1 MRLFCLFKIIT
12 PFMTYNPV
20 GNYKKSFSLY
30 YYDLVRSLFVTLAFT
45 GILSTGWFGIPLAPR
60 YFTDTPINNLDV
72 IFAIFSSLG
81 SIWGL
86 MAYREFTKTRDNVL
100 LVRELCKKVDPL
112 IGDYDY
118 STFNPTT
125 KKYEPGYVPLG
136 PTDFWDKETVVP
148 EWLDKGKYWHIMLRL
163 QIKNKDIILKVVK
176 DNDLPFFS
184 GRRNVATTSRENLK
198 TDSMLKRKYRYVV
211 CVPQWLVM
219 NTELSNFS
227 RSKLNVNDS
236 DFGLLMNAINKQ
248 LGLASNDITEHE
260 KQRIKYLWRFSS
272 LPIYLIKSLPIQVIY
287 KEIFYKTAKY
297 IPAEKK
303 HIIEE
308 TNINLA
314 YLSNDELIESL
325 LVVARLK
332 NIESRSILKINI
344 LLQFLKNEYEKLG
357 LGDGSKRYH
366 NLHHSLDVAYVSL
379 QLLPEELHGYYF
391 SGEDYEYILVAS
403 LLHDYDPYQY
413 NYKTS
418 IGLFRFEG
426 PKVENT
432 IIELLKIRIIDAY
445 FSMNEVEFK
454 NYFRQYQYPLL
465 PPVDYVT
472 THPEFVKPQK
482 PLQSLIIEALI
493 WRTDYPFKKKP
504 HAQRNYHDLIDKI
517 SHLIGSSEKYMLLSE
532 VLSLADLSVTYM
544 SSDPINAWYRVT
556 SLYEEL
562 NLPRLEAISRT
573 DQFFSEIMKIELFQ
587 ELLNNRN
594 FSGVFKQRWNLV
606 YQFYHEGNPSTQIN
620 RTIENAESSYSKINL
635 QIGVQTG
642 DVLYHIALEHKDEY
656 FIGIST
662 DEDAVL
668 HIKDKFANLK
678 QQNVSC
684 FWGDAKKL
692 LPSLQSRSIDN
703 ILFILNNFPNFN
715 NHNGQ
720 DSELLLL
727 FKGVSISL
735 KSHGTFQILTNINK
749 NSEKEKEIIKIASK
763 YGFQLLKS
771 NDDHKI
777 YFPQSYI
784 PKEFFPTDSVSL
796 LVFHLYINSTIV
808 G

>member
-1 MRLFCLFKIIT
+1 MKLLYFKIIT
-12 PFMTYNPV
+12 LFTTSNQL

-30 YYDLVRSLFVTLAFT
+30 YYDLVRTLFVTLAFT

-60 YFTDTPINNLDV
+60 YFTDVPINNLDI

-81 SIWGL
+81 SIWGI
-86 MAYREFTKTRDNVL
+86 MAYREFTKTRDNIL
-100 LVRELCKKVDPL
+100 LVRDLCKKIDPL

-118 STFNPTT
+118 STFNPIT
-125 KKYEPGYVPLG
+125 KKNELGYFPVG
-136 PTDFWDKETVVP
+136 PTDFWDRETVVP

-163 QIKNKDIILKVVK
+163 QIKNKEILLKVVK

-184 GRRNVATTSRENLK
+184 GKRNVATTSRENLK
-198 TDSMLKRKYRYVV
+198 TDSKFKKKYRYVV

-227 RSKLNVNDS
+227 RSELNVNDS
-236 DFGLLMNAINKQ
+236 DFGLLMNAINKP
-248 LGLASNDITEHE
+248 LGLASNDITQHE
-260 KQRIKYLWRFSS
+260 KQRIKYSWKFSS
-272 LPIYLIKSLPIQVIY
+272 LPIYLIKSLPIQIIY
-287 KEIFYKTAKY
+287 KEIFTKTAKY
-297 IPAEKK
+297 IPAQKK

-325 LVVARLK
+325 LVLARIK
-332 NIESRSILKINI
+332 NIRSKSIAKINI
-344 LLQFLKNEYEKLG
+344 ILQFLKNEYQKLG

-366 NLHHSLDVAYVSL
+366 NLHHSLEVAYASL
-379 QLLPEELHGYYF
+379 QMLPEELHGYYF
-391 SGEDYEYILVAS
+391 LEEDYEYILVAS

-418 IGLFRFEG
+418 IGLYRFEG

-432 IIELLKIRIIDAY
+432 IGELLKIRIIDAY
-445 FSMNEVEFK
+445 FSMNEIEFK
-454 NYFRQYQYPLL
+454 NYFRHYQYPLL

-472 THPEFVKPQK
+472 THPEFVKSNK
-482 PLQSLIIEALI
+482 PLQSLIIETLI
-493 WRTDYPFKKKP
+493 WRTDYPFTKKT
-504 HAQRNYHDLIDKI
+504 HAQRNYYALIDKI
-517 SHLIGSSEKYMLLSE
+517 SHLIGLSEKYILLSE

-562 NLPRLEAISRT
+562 NLPRSEAISRT

-620 RTIENAESSYSKINL
+620 RTIENAEISYSKINL

-662 DEDAVL
+662 NEDAVL

-692 LPSLQSRSIDN
+692 LPNLQSRSIDN

>member
-1 MRLFCLFKIIT
+1 MKLLYFKIIT
-12 PFMTYNPV
+12 LFTTSNQL

-30 YYDLVRSLFVTLAFT
+30 YYDLVRTLFVTLAFT

-60 YFTDTPINNLDV
+60 YFTDVPINNLDI

-81 SIWGL
+81 SIWGI
-86 MAYREFTKTRDNVL
+86 MAYREFTKTRDNIL
-100 LVRELCKKVDPL
+100 LVRDLCKKIDPL

-118 STFNPTT
+118 STFNPIT
-125 KKYEPGYVPLG
+125 KKNELGYFPVG
-136 PTDFWDKETVVP
+136 PTDFWDRETVVP

-163 QIKNKDIILKVVK
+163 QIKNKEILLKVVK

-198 TDSMLKRKYRYVV
+198 TDSKFKKKYRYVV

-227 RSKLNVNDS
+227 RSELNVNDS
-236 DFGLLMNAINKQ
+236 DFGLLMNAINKP
-248 LGLASNDITEHE
+248 LGLASNDITQHE
-260 KQRIKYLWRFSS
+260 KQRIKYSWKFSS
-272 LPIYLIKSLPIQVIY
+272 LPIYLIKSLPIQIIY
-287 KEIFYKTAKY
+287 KEIFTKTAKY
-297 IPAEKK
+297 IPAQKK

-325 LVVARLK
+325 LVLARIK
-332 NIESRSILKINI
+332 NIRSKSIAKINI
-344 LLQFLKNEYEKLG
+344 ILQFLKNEYQKLG

-366 NLHHSLDVAYVSL
+366 NLHHSLEVAYASL
-379 QLLPEELHGYYF
+379 QMLPEELHGYYF
-391 SGEDYEYILVAS
+391 LEEDYEYILVAS

-418 IGLFRFEG
+418 IGLYRFEG

-432 IIELLKIRIIDAY
+432 IGELLKIRIIDAY
-445 FSMNEVEFK
+445 FSMNEIEFK
-454 NYFRQYQYPLL
+454 NYFRHYHYPLL

-472 THPEFVKPQK
+472 THPEFVKSNK
-482 PLQSLIIEALI
+482 PLQSLIIETLI
-493 WRTDYPFKKKP
+493 WRTDYPFTKKT
-504 HAQRNYHDLIDKI
+504 HAQRNYYALIDKI
-517 SHLIGSSEKYMLLSE
+517 SHLIGLSEKYILLSE

-562 NLPRLEAISRT
+562 NLPRSEAISRT

-620 RTIENAESSYSKINL
+620 RTIENAEISYSKINL

-662 DEDAVL
+662 NEDAVL
-668 HIKDKFANLK
+668 HIKDKFANLM
-678 QQNVSC
+678 QHNVSC

-692 LPSLQSRSIDN
+692 LPNLQSRSIDN

-735 KSHGTFQILTNINK
+735 KSRGTFQILTNINK

>member
-1 MRLFCLFKIIT
+1 MKLLYFKIIA
-12 PFMTYNPV
+12 PFTISNQL
-20 GNYKKSFSLY
+20 GNSKKSFSLY
-30 YYDLVRSLFVTLAFT
+30 YYDLVRTLFVTLAFT
-45 GILSTGWFGIPLAPR
+45 GILSTGWFGIPLAPK
-60 YFTDTPINNLDV
+60 YFTDIPINNIDIV
-72 IFAIFSSLG
+72 FAIFSSLG
-81 SIWGL
+81 SIWGI
-86 MAYREFTKTRDNVL
+86 MAYREFTKTRDNIL
-100 LVRELCKKVDPL
+100 IVRDLCKKIDPL
-112 IGDYDY
+112 IGDYNY
-118 STFNPTT
+118 STFNPIT
-125 KKYEPGYVPLG
+125 KKYESGYFPTG
-136 PTDFWDKETVVP
+136 PTDFWDIETVVP

-163 QIKNKDIILKVVK
+163 QIKNKEIILKVVK

-198 TDSMLKRKYRYVV
+198 TNHTFKKKYRYVV

-219 NTELSNFS
+219 NTESSAFS
-227 RSKLNVNDS
+227 RSELNVNDS
-236 DFGLLMNAINKQ
+236 DLGLLMNAINKQ
-248 LGLASNDITEHE
+248 LGLASNDITQHE
-260 KQRIKYLWRFSS
+260 KQRIKYSWKFSS
-272 LPIYLIKSLPIQVIY
+272 LPIYLIKSLPIQIIY
-287 KEIFYKTAKY
+287 KEIFTKTAKY
-297 IPAEKK
+297 IPTQKK

-325 LVVARLK
+325 LILARLK
-332 NIESRSILKINI
+332 NIHSKSIEKINI

-366 NLHHSLDVAYVSL
+366 NLHHSLEVAYVSL
-379 QLLPEELHGYYF
+379 QMLPEELHEYHF
-391 SGEDYEYILVAS
+391 SEEDYEYILIAS
-403 LLHDYDPYQY
+403 LLHDYDRYQY

-418 IGLFRFEG
+418 IGLYRFEG

-432 IIELLKIRIIDAY
+432 IRELLKIRIIDAY
-445 FSMNEVEFK
+445 FSMNEIEFK
-454 NYFRQYQYPLL
+454 NYFRQYQYHLL

-472 THPEFVKPQK
+472 VHPEYVKPNK
-482 PLQSLIIEALI
+482 PLKSLIIEALI
-493 WRTDYPFKKKP
+493 WRTDYPFTKKP
-504 HAQRNYHDLIDKI
+504 QAQRNYYELIDKI
-517 SHLIGSSEKYMLLSE
+517 SHLIGSSEKYILLSE

-562 NLPRLEAISRT
+562 NLPRSEAISKT
-573 DQFFSEIMKIELFQ
+573 DQFFSEIMTLELFQ

-594 FSGVFKQRWNLV
+594 FPAVFKQRWDLV

-620 RTIENAESSYSKINL
+620 RTIENAQISYSKINL
-635 QIGVQTG
+635 EIGVQTG
-642 DVLYHIALEHKDEY
+642 DILYHIALEHKDEY

-662 DEDAVL
+662 NEDAVL

-692 LPSLQSRSIDN
+692 LPNLQSRSIDN

-784 PKEFFPTDSVSL
+784 PKEFFPTDSLSL

>member
-1 MRLFCLFKIIT
+1 MKLLYFKIIT
-12 PFMTYNPV
+12 PFTTCNQL

-30 YYDLVRSLFVTLAFT
+30 YYDLVRTLFVTLAFT

-60 YFTDTPINNLDV
+60 YFTDTPINNLDI

-81 SIWGL
+81 SIWGI
-86 MAYREFTKTRDNVL
+86 MAYREFTKTRDNIL
-100 LVRELCKKVDPL
+100 LVRDLCKKIDPH

-118 STFNPTT
+118 STFNHIT
-125 KKYEPGYVPLG
+125 KKYESGYVPLG
-136 PTDFWDKETVVP
+136 PTDFWDRETVVP

-163 QIKNKDIILKVVK
+163 EIKNKEIILKVVK

-198 TDSMLKRKYRYVV
+198 TDSKFKKNYRYVV

-219 NTELSNFS
+219 NTELDNFS
-227 RSKLNVNDS
+227 RSELNVNDS

-248 LGLASNDITEHE
+248 LDLASKDITEHE
-260 KQRIKYLWRFSS
+260 KQRIKYSWKFSS
-272 LPIYLIKSLPIQVIY
+272 LPIYLIKSLPIQIIY
-287 KEIFYKTAKY
+287 KEIFTKTAKY
-297 IPAEKK
+297 IPAQKK

-325 LVVARLK
+325 LVLARLK
-332 NIESRSILKINI
+332 NLRSRSIEKINI

-366 NLHHSLDVAYVSL
+366 NLHHSLEVAYVSL
-379 QLLPEELHGYYF
+379 QMLPIELHGYYF
-391 SGEDYEYILVAS
+391 SSEDYEYILVAS

-418 IGLFRFEG
+418 IGLYRFEG

-432 IIELLKIRIIDAY
+432 IRELLKIRIIDAY
-445 FSMNEVEFK
+445 FSMNEMEFK
-454 NYFRQYQYPLL
+454 NYFRQYHYHLL

-472 THPEFVKPQK
+472 THPEYVKSNK
-482 PLQSLIIEALI
+482 PLKSLIIEALI
-493 WRTDYPFKKKP
+493 WRTDYPFTKKP
-504 HAQRNYHDLIDKI
+504 QTQRNYYELIDKI
-517 SHLIGSSEKYMLLSE
+517 SHLIGLSEKYILLSE

-556 SLYEEL
+556 GLYEEL
-562 NLPRLEAISRT
+562 NLPRSEAISRT

-594 FSGVFKQRWNLV
+594 FSGVFKQRWSLV

-620 RTIENAESSYSKINL
+620 RTIENAQISYSKINL
-635 QIGVQTG
+635 QIGIQTG
-642 DVLYHIALEHKDEY
+642 DILYHIALEHKDEY

-662 DEDAVL
+662 DEDVVL
-668 HIKDKFANLK
+668 RIKDKFANLK
-678 QQNVSC
+678 QQNISC

-692 LPSLQSRSIDN
+692 LPNLQCRSIDN

-720 DSELLLL
+720 DQELLLL

-735 KSHGTFQILTNINK
+735 KTHGTFQILTNINK
-749 NSEKEKEIIKIASK
+749 NSDKEKEIIKIASN

-771 NDDHKI
+771 NHDHKI

-784 PKEFFPTDSVSL
+784 PKEFFQTDSVSL
-796 LVFHLYINSTIV
+796 LVFHLYVNSTIV

>member
-1 MRLFCLFKIIT
+1 MKLLYFKIIT
-12 PFMTYNPV
+12 LFTISNQL

-30 YYDLVRSLFVTLAFT
+30 YYDLVRTLFVTLAFT

-60 YFTDTPINNLDV
+60 YFTDVPINNLDI

-81 SIWGL
+81 SIWGI
-86 MAYREFTKTRDNVL
+86 MAYREFTKTRDNIL
-100 LVRELCKKVDPL
+100 LVRDLCKKIDPL
-112 IGDYDY
+112 IGDYEY
-118 STFNPTT
+118 STFNPIT
-125 KKYEPGYVPLG
+125 KKNELGYFPIG
-136 PTDFWDKETVVP
+136 PTDFWDRETVVP

-163 QIKNKDIILKVVK
+163 QIKNKEILLKVVK

-184 GRRNVATTSRENLK
+184 GKRNVATTSRENLK
-198 TDSMLKRKYRYVV
+198 TDSKFKKKYRYVV

-227 RSKLNVNDS
+227 RSELNVNDS
-236 DFGLLMNAINKQ
+236 DFGLLMNAINKP
-248 LGLASNDITEHE
+248 LGLASSDITQHE
-260 KQRIKYLWRFSS
+260 KQRIKYSWKFSS
-272 LPIYLIKSLPIQVIY
+272 LPIYLIKSLPIQIIY
-287 KEIFYKTAKY
+287 KEIFTKTAKY
-297 IPAEKK
+297 IPAQKK

-314 YLSNDELIESL
+314 YLSNGELIESL
-325 LVVARLK
+325 LVLARIK
-332 NIESRSILKINI
+332 NIRSKSIAKINI
-344 LLQFLKNEYEKLG
+344 ILQFLKNEYQKLG

-366 NLHHSLDVAYVSL
+366 NLHHSLEVAYVSL
-379 QLLPEELHGYYF
+379 QMLPEELHGYYF
-391 SGEDYEYILVAS
+391 LEEDYEYILVAS

-418 IGLFRFEG
+418 IGLYRFEG

-432 IIELLKIRIIDAY
+432 IGELLKIRIIDAY
-445 FSMNEVEFK
+445 FSMNEIEFK
-454 NYFRQYQYPLL
+454 NYFRHYQYPLL

-472 THPEFVKPQK
+472 THPEFVKSNK
-482 PLQSLIIEALI
+482 PLQSLIIETLI
-493 WRTDYPFKKKP
+493 WRTDYPFTKKT
-504 HAQRNYHDLIDKI
+504 HAQRNYYALIDKI
-517 SHLIGSSEKYMLLSE
+517 SHLIGLSEKYRLLSE
-532 VLSLADLSVTYM
+532 VLSLADLLVTYM

-562 NLPRLEAISRT
+562 NLPRSEAISRT

-620 RTIENAESSYSKINL
+620 RTIENAEISYSKINL

-662 DEDAVL
+662 NEDAVL
-668 HIKDKFANLK
+668 HIKDKFANLM

>member
-1 MRLFCLFKIIT
+1 MKLLYFKIIT
-12 PFMTYNPV
+12 LFTTSNQL

-30 YYDLVRSLFVTLAFT
+30 YYDLVRTLFVTLAFT

-60 YFTDTPINNLDV
+60 YFTDVPINNLDI

-81 SIWGL
+81 SIWGI
-86 MAYREFTKTRDNVL
+86 MAYREFTKTRDNIL
-100 LVRELCKKVDPL
+100 LVRDLCKKIDPL
-112 IGDYDY
+112 IGDYEY
-118 STFNPTT
+118 STFNPIT
-125 KKYEPGYVPLG
+125 KKNELGYFPIG
-136 PTDFWDKETVVP
+136 PTDFWDRETVVP

-163 QIKNKDIILKVVK
+163 QIKNKEILLKVVK

-198 TDSMLKRKYRYVV
+198 TDSKFKKKYRYVV

-227 RSKLNVNDS
+227 RSELNVNDS
-236 DFGLLMNAINKQ
+236 DFGLLMNAINKP
-248 LGLASNDITEHE
+248 LGLASNDITQHE
-260 KQRIKYLWRFSS
+260 KQRIKYSWKFSS
-272 LPIYLIKSLPIQVIY
+272 LPIYLIKSLPIQIIY
-287 KEIFYKTAKY
+287 KEIFTKTTKY
-297 IPAEKK
+297 IPAQKK

-325 LVVARLK
+325 LVLARIK
-332 NIESRSILKINI
+332 NIRSKSIAKINI
-344 LLQFLKNEYEKLG
+344 ILQFLKNEYQKLG

-366 NLHHSLDVAYVSL
+366 NLHHSLEVAYASL
-379 QLLPEELHGYYF
+379 QMLPEELHGYYF
-391 SGEDYEYILVAS
+391 LEEDYEYILVAS

-418 IGLFRFEG
+418 IGLYRFEG

-432 IIELLKIRIIDAY
+432 IGELLKIRIIDAY
-445 FSMNEVEFK
+445 FSMNEIEFK
-454 NYFRQYQYPLL
+454 NYFRHYHYPLL

-472 THPEFVKPQK
+472 THPEFVKSNK
-482 PLQSLIIEALI
+482 PLQSLIIETLI
-493 WRTDYPFKKKP
+493 WRTDYPFTKKT
-504 HAQRNYHDLIDKI
+504 HAQRNYYALIDKI
-517 SHLIGSSEKYMLLSE
+517 SHLIGLSEKYILLSE

-562 NLPRLEAISRT
+562 NLPRSEAISRT

-620 RTIENAESSYSKINL
+620 RTIENAEISYSKINL

-662 DEDAVL
+662 NEDAVL
-668 HIKDKFANLK
+668 HIKDKFANLM
-678 QQNVSC
+678 QHNVSC

-692 LPSLQSRSIDN
+692 LPNLQSRSIDN

-735 KSHGTFQILTNINK
+735 KSRGTFQILTNINK
-749 NSEKEKEIIKIASK
+749 NSEKEKEIIEIASK

-771 NDDHKI
+771 NDDHKV

-784 PKEFFPTDSVSL
+784 PKEFFPTESVSL

>member
-1 MRLFCLFKIIT
+1 MKLLYFKIIT
-12 PFMTYNPV
+12 PFTTCNQL

-30 YYDLVRSLFVTLAFT
+30 YYDLVRTLFVTLAFT

-60 YFTDTPINNLDV
+60 YFTDTPINNLDI

-81 SIWGL
+81 SIWGI
-86 MAYREFTKTRDNVL
+86 MAYREFTKTRDNIL
-100 LVRELCKKVDPL
+100 LVRDLCKKIDPH

-118 STFNPTT
+118 STFNHIT
-125 KKYEPGYVPLG
+125 KKYESGYVPLG
-136 PTDFWDKETVVP
+136 PTDFWDRETVVP

-163 QIKNKDIILKVVK
+163 EIKNKEIILKVVK

-198 TDSMLKRKYRYVV
+198 TDSKFKKNYRYVV

-219 NTELSNFS
+219 NTELDNFS
-227 RSKLNVNDS
+227 RSELNVNDS

-248 LGLASNDITEHE
+248 LDLASKDITEHE
-260 KQRIKYLWRFSS
+260 KQRIKYSWKFSS
-272 LPIYLIKSLPIQVIY
+272 LPIYLIKSLPIQIIY
-287 KEIFYKTAKY
+287 KEIFTKTAKY
-297 IPAEKK
+297 IPAQKK

-325 LVVARLK
+325 LVLARVK
-332 NIESRSILKINI
+332 NIRSRSIEKINI

-366 NLHHSLDVAYVSL
+366 NLHHSLEVAYVSL
-379 QLLPEELHGYYF
+379 QMLPIELHGYYF
-391 SGEDYEYILVAS
+391 SSEDYEYILVAS

-418 IGLFRFEG
+418 IGLYRFEG

-432 IIELLKIRIIDAY
+432 IRELRKIRIIDAY
-445 FSMNEVEFK
+445 FNMNEIEFK
-454 NYFRQYQYPLL
+454 NYFRQYHYHLL

-472 THPEFVKPQK
+472 THPEYVKSNK
-482 PLQSLIIEALI
+482 PLKSLIIEALI
-493 WRTDYPFKKKP
+493 WRTDYPFTKKP
-504 HAQRNYHDLIDKI
+504 QAQRNYYELIDKI
-517 SHLIGSSEKYMLLSE
+517 SHLIGLSEKYILLSE

-562 NLPRLEAISRT
+562 NLPRSEAISRT

-594 FSGVFKQRWNLV
+594 FSGVFKQRWSLV

-620 RTIENAESSYSKINL
+620 RTIENAQISYSKINL
-635 QIGVQTG
+635 QIGIQTG
-642 DVLYHIALEHKDEY
+642 DILYHIALEHKDEY

-662 DEDAVL
+662 DEDVVL
-668 HIKDKFANLK
+668 RIKDKFANLK
-678 QQNVSC
+678 QQNISC

-692 LPSLQSRSIDN
+692 LPNLQCRSIDN

-720 DSELLLL
+720 DQELLLL

-735 KSHGTFQILTNINK
+735 KTHGTFQILTNINK
-749 NSEKEKEIIKIASK
+749 NSDKEKEIIKIASNH
-763 YGFQLLKS
+763 GFQLLKS
-771 NDDHKI
+771 NHDHKI

-784 PKEFFPTDSVSL
+784 PKEFFQTDSVSL
-796 LVFHLYINSTIV
+796 LVFHLYVNSTIV

>member
-1 MRLFCLFKIIT
+1 MKLLYFKIIT
-12 PFMTYNPV
+12 LFTTSNQL

-30 YYDLVRSLFVTLAFT
+30 YYDLVRTLFVTLAFT

-60 YFTDTPINNLDV
+60 YFTDVPINNLDI

-81 SIWGL
+81 SIWGI
-86 MAYREFTKTRDNVL
+86 MAYREFTKTRDNIL
-100 LVRELCKKVDPL
+100 LVRDLCKKIDPL

-118 STFNPTT
+118 STFNPIT
-125 KKYEPGYVPLG
+125 KKNELGYFPVG
-136 PTDFWDKETVVP
+136 PTDFWDRETVVP

-163 QIKNKDIILKVVK
+163 QIKNKEILLKVVK

-198 TDSMLKRKYRYVV
+198 TDSKFKKKYRYVV

-227 RSKLNVNDS
+227 RSELNVNDS
-236 DFGLLMNAINKQ
+236 DFGLLMNAINKP
-248 LGLASNDITEHE
+248 LGLASNDITQHE
-260 KQRIKYLWRFSS
+260 KQRIKYSWKFSS
-272 LPIYLIKSLPIQVIY
+272 LPIYLIKSLPIQIIY
-287 KEIFYKTAKY
+287 KEIFTKTTKY
-297 IPAEKK
+297 IPAQKK

-325 LVVARLK
+325 LVLARIK
-332 NIESRSILKINI
+332 NIRSKSIAKINI
-344 LLQFLKNEYEKLG
+344 ILQFLKNEYQKLG

-366 NLHHSLDVAYVSL
+366 NLHHSLEVAYASL
-379 QLLPEELHGYYF
+379 QMLPEELHGYYF
-391 SGEDYEYILVAS
+391 LEEDYEYILVAS

-418 IGLFRFEG
+418 IGLYRFEG

-432 IIELLKIRIIDAY
+432 IGELLKIRIIDAY
-445 FSMNEVEFK
+445 FSMNEIEFK
-454 NYFRQYQYPLL
+454 NYFRHYHYPLL

-472 THPEFVKPQK
+472 THPEFVKSNK
-482 PLQSLIIEALI
+482 PLQSLIIETLI
-493 WRTDYPFKKKP
+493 WRTDYPFTKKT
-504 HAQRNYHDLIDKI
+504 HAQRNYYALIDKI
-517 SHLIGSSEKYMLLSE
+517 SHLIGLSEKYILLSE

-562 NLPRLEAISRT
+562 NLPRSEAISRT

-620 RTIENAESSYSKINL
+620 RTIENAEISYSKINL

-662 DEDAVL
+662 NEDAVL
-668 HIKDKFANLK
+668 HIKDKFANLM
-678 QQNVSC
+678 QHNVSC

-692 LPSLQSRSIDN
+692 LPNLQSRSIDN

-735 KSHGTFQILTNINK
+735 KSRGTFQILTNINK